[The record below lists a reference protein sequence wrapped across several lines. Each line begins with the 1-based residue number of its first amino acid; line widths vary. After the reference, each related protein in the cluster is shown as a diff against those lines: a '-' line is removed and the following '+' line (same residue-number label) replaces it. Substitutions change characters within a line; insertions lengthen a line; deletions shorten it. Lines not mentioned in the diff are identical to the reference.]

1 MSSAIH
7 NDYKYISQFRDFVDK
22 YAKENHITTD
32 QALKQD
38 NVKMVWKRY
47 TEL

>member
-1 MSSAIH
+1 MNPIMQ
-7 NDYKYISQFRDFVDK
+7 NDYKFVKPFRDFVDK
-22 YAKENHITTD
+22 YAEENHITTD
-32 QALKQD
+32 QALEQD

>member
-1 MSSAIH
+1 MNQVMQ

-22 YAKENHITTD
+22 YAKENYITTD
-32 QALKQD
+32 QALEQD
-38 NVKMVWKRY
+38 NVKMVWKQY

>member
-1 MSSAIH
+1 MEHIIK
-7 NDYKYISQFRDFVDK
+7 NDYRYIKQFRDFVDK

-32 QALKQD
+32 QALKQED
-38 NVKMVWKRY
+38 VKMEWKQY